1 MRQRPLV
8 VEATAERMVV
18 EDEAEVEAELLR
30 EGQQPGQGSALAERW
45 LLRVVLVRTGAGW
58 RIAEADLRWT
68 G

>member
-1 MRQRPLV
+1 
-8 VEATAERMVV
+8 MVV
-18 EDEAEVEAELLR
+18 EDEAEVEAELLQ
-30 EGQQPGQGSALAERW
+30 EGQQPGQGSTLAERW